1 MQSSNDCISGPDVEQ
16 VRRDLRKEQIEKGLL
31 CAAFSFIE
39 KNDFNEFIENTSWEE
54 IGVTKKEA
62 LDWWKEHKRADEQ
75 RKKQEQQKAEKEK
88 IIKNALAK
96 LSEEER
102 KALNLPT
109 KLVKTKG

>member
-1 MQSSNDCISGPDVEQ
+1 MLFKIKNHLRGRYAPEISVDYGDSY
-16 VRRDLRKEQIEKGLL
+16 RM
-31 CAAFSFIE
+31 
-39 KNDFNEFIENTSWEE
+39 T
-54 IGVTKKEA
+54 
-62 LDWWKEHKRADEQ
+62 
-75 RKKQEQQKAEKEK
+75 QQKAEKEK

>member
-1 MQSSNDCISGPDVEQ
+1 M
-16 VRRDLRKEQIEKGLL
+16 
-31 CAAFSFIE
+31 
-39 KNDFNEFIENTSWEE
+39 
-54 IGVTKKEA
+54 
-62 LDWWKEHKRADEQ
+62 DWWKEHKRADEQ